1 MNKILASLLFACAS
15 LTACAHT
22 TTHYSDPSGVT
33 VDLDPAVDP
42 ERYDIQVGAAQFD
55 YYLHLLKGKRVGML
69 VNQTSIVEH
78 THLLDTLLSL
88 GVNVTTIY
96 TPEHGFRGEADAGAK
111 VASGKDAKTG
121 LPIVS
126 LYGNNKKPTASQLA
140 NIDVML
146 YDLQDVGVRFYTYI
160 SSLEYIMDA
169 CGAAGKEV
177 IVLDRPNP
185 LGFWV
190 DGPVLEK
197 SSQSFIGRQ
206 AIPVVYGM
214 TAGEY
219 AKMLKGE
226 QWITHHQVALNVVAC
241 KFYTHSRKYNLPVSP
256 SPNLKNMAAIYLY
269 PSMCFFEGTNLSLGR
284 GTEHPFLM
292 YGHPSLKGKFD
303 YSFTPKSVVGAT
315 NPPLKDQLCY
325 GELVTLD
332 TKEAYALAGTG
343 LNLSY
348 IIKAYQAFP
357 EKSKFFLTN
366 GFFNLLA
373 GNATLRKQ
381 IEAGMSEQEIRASW
395 QAGLNQFKK
404 IRKKYLLYP
413 DAKSI

>member
-1 MNKILASLLFACAS
+1 MNKILASILFSFAT
-15 LTACAHT
+15 LTACAHAE
-22 TTHYSDPSGVT
+22 THNLNQTSVL
-33 VDLDPAVDP
+33 DLEPAVDP
-42 ERYDIQVGAAQFD
+42 ERYDIQVGAAQFNK
-55 YYLHLLKGKRVGML
+55 YLHLLKDKRVGML

-111 VASGKDAKTG
+111 VASGKDAQTG
-121 LPIVS
+121 LPIIS
-126 LYGNNKKPTASQLA
+126 LYGNNKKPTAAQLA

-160 SSLEYIMDA
+160 SSLEYIMEA
-169 CGAAGKEV
+169 CGAVGKEV

-219 AKMLKGE
+219 AQMLKGE
-226 QWITHHQVALNVVAC
+226 KWITNHNVALNVVKC
-241 KFYTHSRKYNLPVSP
+241 NYYTHKRKYNLPVSP

-269 PSMCFFEGTNLSLGR
+269 PSMCYFEGTNLSLGR
-284 GTEHPFLM
+284 GTAHPFLM
-292 YGHPSLKGKFD
+292 YGHPSLKGKFE
-303 YSFTPKSVVGAT
+303 YSFTPKSVSGAT

-357 EKSKFFLTN
+357 EKNKFFLTN

-373 GNATLRKQ
+373 GNTTLRKQ
-381 IEAGMSEQEIRASW
+381 IEAGMSEKEIRQSW
-395 QAGLNQFKK
+395 QVDLDQFKK

-413 DAKSI
+413 DANGI